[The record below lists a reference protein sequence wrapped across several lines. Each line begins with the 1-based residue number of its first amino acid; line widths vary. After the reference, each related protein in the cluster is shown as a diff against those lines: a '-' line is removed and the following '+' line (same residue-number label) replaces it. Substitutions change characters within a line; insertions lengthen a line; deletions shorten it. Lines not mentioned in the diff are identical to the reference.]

1 MSDEELAL
9 GWVLRVGPELSSR
22 EVKWRRLSTKAMRR
36 RAADSE
42 AERKRVS
49 DSQRL
54 P

>member
-36 RAADSE
+36 RAAE
-42 AERKRVS
+42 RVS
-49 DSQRL
+49 DSRRL